1 MACSCGKGSC
11 KGHCEFIA
19 PMSALWQV
27 YDGIGAKAD
36 VVAIAWE
43 REDGKVFRYD
53 LPIPKRLDPQA
64 AKFVS
69 HVVERIAK
77 FIERQGLKLNTPEG
91 KEITPYRYPSSTSM
105 DLSFLYAVWD

>member
-1 MACSCGKGSC
+1 MACGCKKCNESCG
-11 KGHCEFIA
+11 FIA

-36 VVAIAWE
+36 VVAVAWE

-53 LPIPKRLDPQA
+53 LPIPKRLDPSA

-69 HVVERIAK
+69 HVIERIAK
-77 FIERQGLKLNTPEG
+77 FALWAAGGWKL
-91 KEITPYRYPSSTSM
+91 
-105 DLSFLYAVWD
+105 